1 MCYNEFNKSAF
12 GIHSHRRNNMKP
24 ESIGKNIRDARR
36 RIEMTQAVLAHR
48 MNVTESAVSQWE
60 NGRTLPDPTMVP
72 DLCAVLN
79 VSADWLLCVDAEKR
93 AFEIREILKQV
104 DNLSRNGRR
113 KETLPILEDAYLHYP
128 ESNEIA
134 AALMSTTEDL
144 DRKIAIG
151 ERLLAECTDAG
162 YRTSAM
168 QTLIYTY
175 KEKGNL
181 CRAEELARQMPGLW
195 TTSDVFLTHIA
206 EGEKYRK
213 QAQIL
218 RFQLLN
224 LLYEA
229 MHYGIVYGDDETEAS
244 YNDDERAEVAKKC
257 IALFEL
263 FFEDGD
269 YAFHHGSLE
278 EEYLDLAAWHAQ
290 KGEVED
296 ALFCLEKAA
305 DHALAFIEYT
315 ESERGSYRHT
325 SLLFRG
331 ATGGG
336 DVGLG
341 SEQNS
346 ASDVLDRMKRPD
358 FDSLRETPAFREIE
372 GRLTEA
378 AGPWH
383 VAGT

>member
-1 MCYNEFNKSAF
+1 M
-12 GIHSHRRNNMKP
+12 IP
-24 ESIGKNIRDARR
+24 ETIGKNIRDARR
-36 RIEMTQAVLAHR
+36 QKDMTQAVLAER
-48 MNVTESAVSQWE
+48 MNVSESAISQWE
-60 NGRTLPDPTMVP
+60 SGRTSPDLSLIP
-72 DLCAVLN
+72 DLCGVLGI
-79 VSADWLLCVDAEKR
+79 SADWLLSVNAEQRAKEIETIMKRVDDLA
-93 AFEIREILKQV
+93 
-104 DNLSRNGRR
+104 RNGRR
-113 KETLPILEDAYLHYP
+113 SEIVPILEEAYLRYP
-128 ESNEIA
+128 ENHTIA
-134 AALMSTTEDL
+134 HALMYAIHDP
-144 DRKIAIG
+144 DQKIAIG
-151 ERLLAECTDAG
+151 ERLLTECTESG

-168 QTLIYTY
+168 QTLIYAY
-175 KEKGNL
+175 RDKGNL
-181 CRAEELARQMPGLW
+181 RRAEELARQMPGLW

-206 EGEKYRK
+206 KGEKYQK

-244 YNDDERAEVAKKC
+244 YSDDERAQVAEKC

-278 EEYLDLAAWHAQ
+278 EEYLDLAAWHAR
-290 KGEVED
+290 KGETED
-296 ALFCLEKAA
+296 ALDCLGKAA
-305 DHALAFIEYT
+305 EHAVKFIEYT
-315 ESERGSYRHT
+315 ESERHSYRHT

-336 DVGLG
+336 DVGLW

-346 ASDVLDRMKRPD
+346 ASDVLDRMKKPD
-358 FDSLRETPAFREIE
+358 FDNLRETPAFREIE
-372 GRLTEA
+372 ARLKAA

>member
-1 MCYNEFNKSAF
+1 MN
-12 GIHSHRRNNMKP
+12 P
-24 ESIGKNIRDARR
+24 ETIGKNIRDARR
-36 RIEMTQAVLAHR
+36 QKEMTQAVLAER
-48 MNVTESAVSQWE
+48 MNVSESAISQWE
-60 NGRTLPDPTMVP
+60 SGRTSP
-72 DLCAVLN
+72 DLALVPELCGVLGI
-79 VSADWLLCVDAEKR
+79 SADWLLSVNAEQR
-93 AFEIREILKQV
+93 AKEIEAILNRV
-104 DNLSRNGRR
+104 NDLDRNGRR
-113 KETLPILEDAYLHYP
+113 AESLSILEEAALRYP
-128 ESNEIA
+128 ENHELA
-134 AALMSTTEDL
+134 RWLMYATEDP

-151 ERLLAECTDAG
+151 ERLLAECTDVAN
-162 YRTSAM
+162 RTGAM
-168 QTLIYTY
+168 QQLIYSY
-175 KEKGNL
+175 MEKGNL
-181 CRAEELARQMPGLW
+181 HRAEELARQMPGLW

-206 EGEKYRK
+206 KGKVYEER
-213 QAQIL
+213 ARNL
-218 RFQLLN
+218 RFMLLN

-278 EEYLDLAAWHAQ
+278 EEYLDLAAWHAR
-290 KGEVED
+290 KGEPGD

-358 FDSLRETPAFREIE
+358 YDSLRETPAFREIE

>member
-1 MCYNEFNKSAF
+1 MN
-12 GIHSHRRNNMKP
+12 P
-24 ESIGKNIRDARR
+24 ETIGKNIRDARR
-36 RIEMTQAVLAHR
+36 RKEMTQAVLAGR
-48 MNVTESAVSQWE
+48 MNVTESAISQWE
-60 NGRTLPDPTMVP
+60 NGRTLPDPTIIP
-72 DLCAVLN
+72 DLCAILD
-79 VSADWLLCVDAEKR
+79 VSADWLLSVNAEKR
-93 AFEIREILKQV
+93 AKEIEAIMKRV
-104 DNLSRNGRR
+104 DALSRNGCR

-134 AALMSTTEDL
+134 RALMGTTEDL

-151 ERLLAECTDAG
+151 ERLLAECTESG
-162 YRTSAM
+162 YRASAM
-168 QTLIYTY
+168 QQMIYAY
-175 KEKGNL
+175 RDKGNL
-181 CRAEELARQMPGLW
+181 SRAEELARQMPGLW

-206 EGEKYRK
+206 KGEKYRK
-213 QAQIL
+213 QAQNL

-244 YNDDERAEVAKKC
+244 YNDDERAQVAQKC
-257 IALFEL
+257 VALFEL

-269 YAFHHGSLE
+269 YTFHHGSLE
-278 EEYLDLAAWHAQ
+278 EEYLDLAAWHAR
-290 KGEVED
+290 KGELED
-296 ALFCLEKAA
+296 ALDCLGKAA
-305 DHALAFIEYT
+305 DHALSFIEYT
-315 ESERGSYRHT
+315 ESEPGSYHHT

-331 ATGGG
+331 AAGGG

-346 ASDVLDRMKRPD
+346 ASDVLDRMKKPD
-358 FDSLRETPAFREIE
+358 FDSLSETPAFREIKA
-372 GRLTEA
+372 RLEAA